1 MNALDLKRII
11 LVLIS
16 LPKHFL
22 EFNVSSIILHNC
34 LMIIKGI
41 KVDAIEY
48 YSAIK
53 KKRHYFLAKVCV
65 VRAMRF
71 PLVMCGCQ
79 SWTIKMAVCVL
90 VTQACLTLCDPM
102 DCSLLDS
109 SVHGIFQA
117 IILEWVAIS
126 FSRGSSRPRDRTHV
140 SCVSCIACGF
150 FTT

>member
-1 MNALDLKRII
+1 MHLNALDLKRMI

-53 KKRHYFLAKVCV
+53 KNTCESVLMKWMKLE
-65 VRAMRF
+65 
-71 PLVMCGCQ
+71 PIIQ
-79 SWTIKMAVCVL
+79 SEVSQKEKHQYSILM
-90 VTQACLTLCDPM
+90 
-102 DCSLLDS
+102 
-109 SVHGIFQA
+109 HIYGI
-117 IILEWVAIS
+117 
-126 FSRGSSRPRDRTHV
+126 
-140 SCVSCIACGF
+140 
-150 FTT
+150 